1 VPAAFYDLDPATRIR
16 LATQL
21 ATANER
27 DGNLES
33 AFAYAEIAVTLAKDS
48 PQPEL
53 TRRRDDL
60 KTAVL
65 VARRNSLR
73 RPNLRAALDQS
84 VQVRPHLTA
93 STVYQEESQ

>member
-1 VPAAFYDLDPATRIR
+1 VPAAFYDLDLAMRIR

-21 ATANER
+21 TTANER

-33 AFAYAEIAVTLAKDS
+33 AYAYAQLAVTLEKDS

-60 KTAVL
+60 KAAVL

-73 RPNLRAALDQS
+73 RPDLHAALEQS
-84 VQVRPHLTA
+84 IQVRPHLTA

>member
-1 VPAAFYDLDPATRIR
+1 VPAAFYDLDLATRIR
-16 LATQL
+16 VVTQI
-21 ATANER
+21 ASANER

-33 AFAYAEIAVTLAKDS
+33 ALAYAELAVSLAKE
-48 PQPEL
+48 PPPPEL

-73 RPNLRAALDQS
+73 RPDLHEALDQS
-84 VQVRPHLTA
+84 IQVRPYLTA

>member
-1 VPAAFYDLDPATRIR
+1 VPAAFYDLDLATRIR
-16 LATQL
+16 VATQL
-21 ATANER
+21 ASANER
-27 DGNLES
+27 DGNLDS
-33 AFAYAEIAVTLAKDS
+33 AFAYAELAVTLAKDS